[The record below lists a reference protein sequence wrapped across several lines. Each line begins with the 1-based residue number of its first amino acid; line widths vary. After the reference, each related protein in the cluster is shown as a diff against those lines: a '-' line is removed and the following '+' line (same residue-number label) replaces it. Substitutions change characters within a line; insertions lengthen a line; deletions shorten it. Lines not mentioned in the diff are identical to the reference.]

1 MSLNAVDC
9 RRTYTGCS
17 LVTAYN
23 GNVIMEK
30 LLTAD
35 DLAALLN
42 IQKRSVYVA
51 RYTRGN
57 LPPAIKV
64 GGLLRFRPSDVE
76 TWLANQPASARNIAR
91 AEALEKKR
99 SAPRTETE

>member
-1 MSLNAVDC
+1 
-9 RRTYTGCS
+9 
-17 LVTAYN
+17 
-23 GNVIMEK
+23 MEK
-30 LLTAD
+30 LLTVD
-35 DLAALLN
+35 DLATLLN

-76 TWLANQPASARNIAR
+76 TWLANQPASARNLAR
-91 AEALEKKR
+91 VEALATKR
-99 SAPRTETE
+99 SALESKAE

>member
-1 MSLNAVDC
+1 MSLSAMEY
-9 RRTYTGCS
+9 RPSYTGCS

-30 LLTAD
+30 LLTVD

-51 RYTRGN
+51 RYTHGS

-76 TWLANQPASARNIAR
+76 A
-91 AEALEKKR
+91 
-99 SAPRTETE
+99 